1 MAFIGIKDIIVVFYF
16 AYWLMYNQQPFSL
29 WILIIV
35 YVIAYLFLSFLT
47 SIIKKSSDKIKED
60 ALDIKDTIKRFEDR
74 LKKLEDTHTN

>member
-1 MAFIGIKDIIVVFYF
+1 MAIIGIKDIIVVFYF
-16 AYWLMYNQQPFSL
+16 AYWLIYNQKPFPL

-74 LKKLEDTHTN
+74 LKKLEDSQTN